1 MSTSGYLFERV
12 LITNDD
18 GIQAPGL
25 QVLEQ
30 IAAQIA
36 REVWV
41 VAPLLDQSG
50 TSHSLSL
57 HQPLRISHHG
67 ERRMAVSGT
76 PGDCVA
82 MALGHVMGDALPDL
96 VLSGVNRGANLGLET
111 VFSGTVGAAMTAMM
125 FGVKSIALSQ
135 AFSDRA
141 AVPWDVA
148 QSHGVATLRQVLELD
163 WPGDACINLNFPACR
178 PEQVKPLKLTRQGRG
193 HLKDVQVQVRT
204 DPRELDYYWL
214 RLNRQDPDDADD
226 AEGACLRQGHITA
239 TPLMFE
245 RTHSAALMQMRG
257 RISAGD

>member
-12 LITNDD
+12 LLTNDD
-18 GIQAPGL
+18 GIADPGL
-25 QVLEQ
+25 RVLEE

-57 HQPLRISHHG
+57 HDPLRISHHG

-82 MALGHVMGDALPDL
+82 LALGHLMRDGLPDL

-111 VFSGTVGAAMTAMM
+111 VFSGTVGAAMTALM

-135 AFSDRA
+135 AFVDRA
-141 AVPWDVA
+141 AVPWEVA
-148 QSHGVATLRQVLELD
+148 QAHGITSVRRVLELD
-163 WPGDACINLNFPACR
+163 WPADACINLNFPACA
-178 PEQVKPLKLTRQGRG
+178 PEQVKPLKLTTQGRG
-193 HLKDVQVQVRT
+193 HLKDIQVQTRT
-204 DPRELDYYWL
+204 DPRDLDYYWL
-214 RLNRQDPDDADD
+214 RLNRQDPVDADD
-226 AEGACLRQGHITA
+226 AEGACLRQGHVTA

-245 RTHSAALMQMRG
+245 RTHSAALAQMRA
-257 RISAGD
+257 RLSAGE

>member
-1 MSTSGYLFERV
+1 LDTTDYLFERV

-25 QVLEQ
+25 KVLEE
-30 IAAQIA
+30 IAASIA

-57 HQPLRISHHG
+57 HEPLRVSHHG
-67 ERRMAVSGT
+67 ERRRAVSGT

-82 MALGHVMGDALPDL
+82 VALGHILKDALPEL

-111 VFSGTVGAAMTAMM
+111 VYSGTVGAAMTALMY
-125 FGVKSIALSQ
+125 GVKSIALSQ
-135 AFSDRA
+135 AFIDRA
-141 AVPWDVA
+141 SVPWENARV
-148 QSHGVATLRQVLELD
+148 HGACAIRRVLELD
-163 WPGDACINLNFPACR
+163 WPADACMNVNFPACS
-178 PEQVKPLKLTRQGRG
+178 PEEVRALKLTRQGRG

-204 DPRELDYYWL
+204 DPRELEYYWL
-214 RLNRQDPDDADD
+214 RLNRAEHDDAQDS
-226 AEGACLRQGHITA
+226 ESVCLRQGYITA

-245 RTHSAALMQMRG
+245 RTHPAALAQMRARMPEG
-257 RISAGD
+257 